1 MHAMLLAEMREV
13 SFEPGA
19 MIVRAGHAVSVLIL
33 VVGGQ
38 ATRTNVGST
47 SQTSVNPGDLVGQE
61 LAGLNLGQA
70 DVTAVSTVRGWAI
83 PASAIA
89 TLCQRDPSLA
99 AHITHSLN
107 QSGAA
112 HITARQTTK
121 TSAPAIHPSNKVL
134 AGWAASLIVPPIL
147 FALAM
152 LANLS
157 LQSSLYIAIVG
168 VVITMWMFSVVDDFI
183 PPLIALICV
192 YFVELV
198 PSTVIFSSFASP
210 SFFTLMS
217 VFALA
222 AMLIESGVSTRILI
236 WLLLR
241 LPNGSIWRQVA
252 FLFFGL
258 VLSISV
264 SPVSRIKLLTPAFRD
279 MCQGLKLKPGSAS
292 VTAIFAA
299 TYGGAMLY
307 STSFATGKTVT
318 IAMIDLLPLHQ
329 QAHVAGLF
337 WIAAAA
343 LSTVLLT
350 AIHMLSIRIQFPDDA
365 PVTIDRLQLA
375 DRLAL
380 LGPLSKVE
388 KTTALAFI
396 IFVLGSLGASV
407 LQIAPAAV
415 AGMVLTIILVTGV
428 INRVHFQSSI
438 DWSTIILLTSTDC
451 LLRVMNHLGLDIQL
465 SESLSFLLALVQ
477 GDVLRFIVLS
487 LTVVILL
494 RLLLP
499 IPSGMIISAVILLPI
514 AQTEGISLWICLFSI
529 AVFSDLWFFP
539 YQNGIYTIGL
549 SDQGPYRLNEA
560 LFMRHNQ
567 IMNIARIGVVFASLP
582 LWHWMGLA

>member
-1 MHAMLLAEMREV
+1 M
-13 SFEPGA
+13 
-19 MIVRAGHAVSVLIL
+19 
-33 VVGGQ
+33 
-38 ATRTNVGST
+38 
-47 SQTSVNPGDLVGQE
+47 
-61 LAGLNLGQA
+61 
-70 DVTAVSTVRGWAI
+70 
-83 PASAIA
+83 
-89 TLCQRDPSLA
+89 
-99 AHITHSLN
+99 
-107 QSGAA
+107 
-112 HITARQTTK
+112 
-121 TSAPAIHPSNKVL
+121 
-134 AGWAASLIVPPIL
+134 
-147 FALAM
+147 
-152 LANLS
+152 
-157 LQSSLYIAIVG
+157 
-168 VVITMWMFSVVDDFI
+168 
-183 PPLIALICV
+183 
-192 YFVELV
+192 
-198 PSTVIFSSFASP
+198 
-210 SFFTLMS
+210 
-217 VFALA
+217 
-222 AMLIESGVSTRILI
+222 
-236 WLLLR
+236 
-241 LPNGSIWRQVA
+241 
-252 FLFFGL
+252 
-258 VLSISV
+258 
-264 SPVSRIKLLTPAFRD
+264 
-279 MCQGLKLKPGSAS
+279 
-292 VTAIFAA
+292 
-299 TYGGAMLY
+299 
-307 STSFATGKTVT
+307 
-318 IAMIDLLPLHQ
+318 
-329 QAHVAGLF
+329 
-337 WIAAAA
+337 
-343 LSTVLLT
+343 
-350 AIHMLSIRIQFPDDA
+350 
-365 PVTIDRLQLA
+365 
-375 DRLAL
+375 AL

-514 AQTEGISLWICLFSI
+514 AQTEGINLWICLFSI